1 MRTRIRGKKSQATMP
16 GAAKS
21 APHKQS
27 VDSRE
32 SAEQTL
38 FYHRKHL
45 VAVKY
50 KNIDFPMLIFFS
62 QELQW
67 KQSP

>member
-1 MRTRIRGKKSQATMP
+1 MIFLSYKNAPLRRRTRIRGKKSQATML

-27 VDSRE
+27 VDSQE

-38 FYHRKHL
+38 FYKQEKFCVKKH
-45 VAVKY
+45 
-50 KNIDFPMLIFFS
+50 
-62 QELQW
+62 
-67 KQSP
+67 